1 MELYVY
7 GRVLTR
13 QVLESR
19 VRDEKATSIISKI
32 YRFTVTNN
40 HASKIGENKAHGR
53 RNTELCLRIIK
64 DQSVLQ
70 GDYKALAR
78 TTLVLQL

>member
-32 YRFTVTNN
+32 YRFPVTNN
-40 HASKIGENKAHGR
+40 HASKIGEN
-53 RNTELCLRIIK
+53 
-64 DQSVLQ
+64 
-70 GDYKALAR
+70 
-78 TTLVLQL
+78 